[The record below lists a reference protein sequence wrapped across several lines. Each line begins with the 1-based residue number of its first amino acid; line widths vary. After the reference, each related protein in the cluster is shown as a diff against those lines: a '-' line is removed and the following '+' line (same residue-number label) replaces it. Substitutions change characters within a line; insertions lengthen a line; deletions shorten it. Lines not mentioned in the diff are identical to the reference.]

1 MSARL
6 IWWLDLI
13 GALMLPSIVVYII
26 AIALGYIHP

>member
-13 GALMLPSIVVYII
+13 GSITLPTIIVWII
-26 AIALGYIHP
+26 AIALGYIQ